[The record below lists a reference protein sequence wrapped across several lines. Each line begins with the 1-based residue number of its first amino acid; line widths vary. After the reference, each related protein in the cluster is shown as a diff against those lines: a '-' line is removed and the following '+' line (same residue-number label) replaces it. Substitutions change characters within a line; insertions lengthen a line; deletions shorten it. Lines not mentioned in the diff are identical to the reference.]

1 MPYASQRRHA
11 CAGSTMKRTILAV
24 VAIASLSACQ
34 PAAAPAVET
43 VETEAPAPAAPEQ
56 AAAPEWDVSLDPVLA
71 LTVGGDGLTITCE
84 EAKGILRVS
93 FEPAWEKE
101 GPFDKATLHLGDKT
115 FPVTI
120 DATAKDAPD
129 KYRPVYVLPANAD
142 TVTAVMMANNARL
155 VVTNQDGEQERGGTP
170 TDNGSFDT
178 FGTTCAQING
188 LR

>member
-1 MPYASQRRHA
+1 
-11 CAGSTMKRTILAV
+11 MKRTMLAL
-24 VAIASLSACQ
+24 VAIASLSGCQ
-34 PAAAPAVET
+34 PAAPLT
-43 VETEAPAPAAPEQ
+43 VETAETDAPSPAAPEQ
-56 AAAPEWDVSLDPVLA
+56 LATPEWDVSLDPVLA
-71 LTVGGDGLTITCE
+71 LSVGGDGLTIGCE
-84 EAKGILRVS
+84 EAKGVLRVS

-101 GPFDKATLHLGDKT
+101 GPFDKATLHLGDKA

-120 DATAKDAPD
+120 DASASTAD

-170 TDNGSFDT
+170 TENGSFDM

>member
-1 MPYASQRRHA
+1 
-11 CAGSTMKRTILAV
+11 MKRVV
-24 VAIASLSACQ
+24 VAAAVMASLGACQ
-34 PAAAPAVET
+34 PAAAPVVET
-43 VETEAPAPAAPEQ
+43 VEAEVPAPAAPEQ
-56 AAAPEWDVSLDPVLA
+56 TAVPEWDVSLDPVLA
-71 LTVGGDGLTITCE
+71 LAIGGDGLTITCE
-84 EAKGILRVS
+84 EAKGVLRVS
-93 FEPAWEKE
+93 FETAWEKE
-101 GPFDKATLHLGDKT
+101 GPFDKATLHLGDKA

-120 DATAKDAPD
+120 DASASAAD

-170 TDNGSFDT
+170 TDNGSFDM

>member
-1 MPYASQRRHA
+1 
-11 CAGSTMKRTILAV
+11 MKRIAV
-24 VAIASLSACQ
+24 AAGLFVGLGACQ
-34 PAAAPAVET
+34 PAAPVVET
-43 VETEAPAPAAPEQ
+43 VEAEAPAPAAPVE
-56 AAAPEWDVSLDPVLA
+56 APIPEWDVSLDPVLA
-71 LTVGGDGLTITCE
+71 LASGGAGLTITCE
-84 EAKGILRVS
+84 EAKGVLRVS

-101 GPFDKATLHLGDKT
+101 GPFDKATLHLGDKA
-115 FPVTI
+115 FPVAI
-120 DATAKDAPD
+120 DAAAAKDALD

-170 TDNGSFDT
+170 TDNGAFDT